1 MKSLVLCLGKPA
13 PCGRADLEE
22 GAGRAL
28 DHRPRYKSQK
38 QASKY
43 GINVS
48 QPALAGGRVDPATL
62 CIILVWMPTWW

>member
-1 MKSLVLCLGKPA
+1 MNSLVLCLGKPA

-28 DHRPRYKSQK
+28 EVSQTSV
-38 QASKY
+38 QIAEASKY
-43 GINVS
+43 GINVR

-62 CIILVWMPTWW
+62 CIALVWMPTWW